1 MKFQMFFSGLVRIKI
16 KEIFTLLF
24 PLILTACG
32 GPSGGNDENNKDPS
46 VVLPVLH
53 KIDIIPSPILTRG
66 TSTLSLAKGNSQPFI
81 AIGYYTDGSALDV
94 SDSVTWSLSDESVA
108 TISGDGLLTGVSAGT
123 ITVTATKDNITS
135 NQVEVTIT
143 DAVITALQVSP
154 AAISVVTGQE
164 QQLTVM
170 ATYSDN
176 TSFDVTSTVAW
187 AVDSTIA
194 TVTANGLLT
203 GASAGST
210 TLTASKNGISS
221 NEVSVT
227 VSNAVITSLIVTPAN
242 VSVAKGQQK
251 PLRVMATYSNNTSSD
266 VTDSATWVSA
276 DATVATVTSNGQ
288 LTGASPGS
296 TTVTATKGGVTSNQV
311 AVDVTDAV
319 ISAITVSPT
328 TFSIHK
334 GEQLQLIVTATYS
347 DSTSSDITSSV
358 TWDVDNTAIATVA
371 PDGLLTG
378 ASEGT
383 ATVTATKDGQTSTAT
398 ANVTAAIITE
408 LRITPET
415 ADIPVGQTAQMQA
428 LAVYSDLT
436 TADVTDVATWS
447 RSEPSVVTVT
457 KGLVTGVRAGS
468 STVNAI
474 YDGISSKQPAQV
486 TVTPLA
492 NVVTWGIGEGA
503 DSSSVASQLTNVRA
517 ITANRTSYAAL
528 KGDGTVVTWGNP
540 YEGGDSSA
548 VTDQLVDVKA
558 VFSSGGAFAAL
569 KNDGTV
575 VAWGGSYN
583 DEGVTS
589 SVASQLTNVVDIIP
603 GVDDFSS
610 GSFAVLKSDSTA
622 IVWGSNV
629 WGSEPLAFTGI
640 KKIFGNASDFI
651 AIKQDNTV
659 LHLAG
664 HGESCFPVGLTD
676 VRDIFT
682 STSAFAAQKRDG
694 TLVFWKGD
702 GKNNPCVNEEISA
715 SASLVGDVKAVTS
728 NNFSDAFAFLRGDG
742 TVFTWGKGRGGDSS
756 HVQHL
761 LVDVRAIYSNDF
773 AFAAIKNDGTVVTW
787 EWRFDLQSGPIEV
800 GSSGGDSSSVSH
812 QLTDV
817 ATISGTS
824 ESFAALKHD
833 GTVVT
838 WGNRYDGGDSSSV
851 QDKLTN
857 VKQIYS
863 NLTAYSALKHDG
875 TVVTWGRAD
884 EGGDSSAVTTQLV
897 GVQTIIGS
905 YRSFAA
911 LINESE

>member
-1 MKFQMFFSGLVRIKI
+1 M
-16 KEIFTLLF
+16 LLF
-24 PLILTACG
+24 VTSILTACG
-32 GPSGGNDENNKDPS
+32 GPAGEAGGNDENKDPS
-46 VVLPVLH
+46 VERPELH

-66 TSTLSLAKGNSQPFI
+66 TSTLSLAKGNSQRFI
-81 AIGYYTDGSALDV
+81 AIGHHTDGSTLDI

-108 TISGDGLLTGVSAGT
+108 TISDDGLLTGVSAGT

-210 TLTASKNGISS
+210 TLTATKDGISS

-276 DATVATVTSNGQ
+276 DATVATVTSNGL

-311 AVDVTDAV
+311 AVDVSDAV
-319 ISAITVSPT
+319 ITAITVSPT

-334 GEQLQLIVTATYS
+334 GEQLPLTVTATYS

-378 ASEGT
+378 TSEGT
-383 ATVTATKDGQTSTAT
+383 TTVTATKDGQTSTAT
-398 ANVTAAIITE
+398 ANVTAAVITE
-408 LRITPET
+408 LRVTPET
-415 ADIPVGQTAQMQA
+415 VDIPVGQTAQMQA

-436 TADVTDVATWS
+436 TADVTDAATWS
-447 RSEPSVVTVT
+447 RSEPNVVTVT

-492 NVVTWGIGEGA
+492 NVVTWGEPDRGG
-503 DSSSVASQLTNVRA
+503 DSSAVAHQLTDVKA
-517 ITANRTSYAAL
+517 ITANNGAFAAL

-540 YEGGDSSA
+540 DDGGDSSA
-548 VTDQLVDVKA
+548 VTDRLVDVKT
-558 VFSSGGAFAAL
+558 VFAGVGDFAAL

-575 VAWGGSYN
+575 VTWGWGN
-583 DEGVTS
+583 GGDS
-589 SVASQLTNVVDIIP
+589 SPVASQLTGVIDIIP
-603 GVDDFSS
+603 SSTEGYAALKSDGTVVSWERGWDSSSAVADMLTDIDTVIANRPGFAALKKDGTVITWGSAGSWPALLGGTATDVKTIYPNPSGDGMLALKHDGSWIGWWLDPSPLNAAGKQVVKVLYCGPAYVALTSDGEVIIGSAEVLGWGGPIEVTSYPNGVESS
-610 GSFAVLKSDSTA
+610 LVGVRDIYSSGRGSFAAL
-622 IVWGSNV
+622 
-629 WGSEPLAFTGI
+629 
-640 KKIFGNASDFI
+640 
-651 AIKQDNTV
+651 
-659 LHLAG
+659 
-664 HGESCFPVGLTD
+664 
-676 VRDIFT
+676 
-682 STSAFAAQKRDG
+682 
-694 TLVFWKGD
+694 
-702 GKNNPCVNEEISA
+702 
-715 SASLVGDVKAVTS
+715 
-728 NNFSDAFAFLRGDG
+728 
-742 TVFTWGKGRGGDSS
+742 
-756 HVQHL
+756 
-761 LVDVRAIYSNDF
+761 
-773 AFAAIKNDGTVVTW
+773 KNDGTVVTW
-787 EWRFDLQSGPIEV
+787 YTGIDNPAGLDGAHDSSAVSHLLTNVQTIHSSYNAFSALKED
-800 GSSGGDSSSVSH
+800 GSIVTWGAAYAGGDNNLVSG
-812 QLTDV
+812 LLSDIKDIYVSPEFGYGFAAVKTDGTV
-817 ATISGTS
+817 VSWWGNGDWRNPVVKSDVQTIPNLKTIVVGKMGD
-824 ESFAALKHD
+824 SFAALLD
-833 GTVVT
+833 P
-838 WGNRYDGGDSSSV
+838 
-851 QDKLTN
+851 
-857 VKQIYS
+857 
-863 NLTAYSALKHDG
+863 
-875 TVVTWGRAD
+875 
-884 EGGDSSAVTTQLV
+884 
-897 GVQTIIGS
+897 
-905 YRSFAA
+905 
-911 LINESE
+911 ESE

>member
-1 MKFQMFFSGLVRIKI
+1 MLIDLQKKLLKRFM
-16 KEIFTLLF
+16 LLF
-24 PLILTACG
+24 VTSILTACG
-32 GPSGGNDENNKDPS
+32 GPAGEAGGNDENKDPS
-46 VVLPVLH
+46 VERPELH

-66 TSTLSLAKGNSQPFI
+66 ISSLSLAKGNSQPFI
-81 AIGYYTDGSALDV
+81 AIGHHTDGSTLDI

-108 TISGDGLLTGVSAGT
+108 TISDDGLLTGVSAGT

-194 TVTANGLLT
+194 TLTANGLLT

-210 TLTASKNGISS
+210 TLTASKDGISS

-227 VSNAVITSLIVTPAN
+227 VSNAVITSLTVTPAN

-276 DATVATVTSNGQ
+276 DATVATVTSNGL
-288 LTGASPGS
+288 LTGTSPGS

-319 ISAITVSPT
+319 ITAITVSPT

-334 GEQLQLIVTATYS
+334 GEQLQLIVMATYS

-398 ANVTAAIITE
+398 ANVIAAIITE

-428 LAVYSDLT
+428 FAVYSDLT

-492 NVVTWGIGEGA
+492 NVVTWGRPDYGG
-503 DSSSVASQLTNVRA
+503 DSSAVAHQLTNVRA
-517 ITANRTSYAAL
+517 ITANWTSYAAL

-540 YEGGDSSA
+540 YDGGDSSA
-548 VTDQLVDVKA
+548 VTDQLVDVKE
-558 VFSSGGAFAAL
+558 VFSTGRAFAAL

-575 VAWGGSYN
+575 VAWGGNYN

-603 GVDDFSS
+603 GVD
-610 GSFAVLKSDSTA
+610 GWGPGNFAVLKSDSTA
-622 IVWGSNV
+622 IVWGSNI

-838 WGNRYDGGDSSSV
+838 WGNRFDGGDSSSV

-897 GVQTIIGS
+897 GVQTIIGCC
-905 YRSFAA
+905 RSFAA

>member
-1 MKFQMFFSGLVRIKI
+1 MLIDLQKKLLKRFM
-16 KEIFTLLF
+16 LLF
-24 PLILTACG
+24 VTSILTACG
-32 GPSGGNDENNKDPS
+32 GPAGEAGGNDENKDPS
-46 VVLPVLH
+46 VERPELH

-66 TSTLSLAKGNSQPFI
+66 ISSLSLAKGNSQPFI
-81 AIGYYTDGSALDV
+81 AIGHHTDGSTLDI

-108 TISGDGLLTGVSAGT
+108 TISDDGLLTGVSAGT

-203 GASAGST
+203 GASAGRT
-210 TLTASKNGISS
+210 TLTASKDGISS

-276 DATVATVTSNGQ
+276 DATVATVTSNGL

-296 TTVTATKGGVTSNQV
+296 TTVTATKGGFTSNQA

-319 ISAITVSPT
+319 ITAITVSPT

-334 GEQLQLIVTATYS
+334 GEQQQLILMATYS

-492 NVVTWGIGEGA
+492 NMLVGWGDGESLNLGKPTGVK
-503 DSSSVASQLTNVRA
+503 SITNNMSA
-517 ITANRTSYAAL
+517 TAAL
-528 KGDGTVVTWGNP
+528 KYDGTVITWGRP
-540 YEGGDSSA
+540 YWGGDSSTVA
-548 VTDQLVDVKA
+548 DQLVDVKA
-558 VFSSGGAFAAL
+558 VYSSPAGEAFAAL

-575 VAWGGSYN
+575 VTWGTPVQGGDS
-583 DEGVTS
+583 S
-589 SVASQLTNVVDIIP
+589 SVTSQLTGVIDI
-603 GVDDFSS
+603 VSS
-610 GSFAVLKSDSTA
+610 RYAFAALKSDGT
-622 IVWGSNV
+622 VVTWGNPTQGGDSSAVADMLTDIKTVVPIYGYYGFAALKKDGALVAWGNLPPLSGGAPANV
-629 WGSEPLAFTGI
+629 KKLFLDKNGYLIGALKHDDSWISWRYDLSPLNGI
-640 KKIFGNASDFI
+640 GDQIIKFASSSAYAALKSDG
-651 AIKQDNTV
+651 TV
-659 LHLAG
+659 L
-664 HGESCFPVGLTD
+664 VGKISANNDTVIDPDGIVSSLMD
-676 VRDIFT
+676 VRDIYN
-682 STSAFAAQKRDG
+682 SAFG
-694 TLVFWKGD
+694 
-702 GKNNPCVNEEISA
+702 
-715 SASLVGDVKAVTS
+715 
-728 NNFSDAFAFLRGDG
+728 
-742 TVFTWGKGRGGDSS
+742 
-756 HVQHL
+756 
-761 LVDVRAIYSNDF
+761 
-773 AFAAIKNDGTVVTW
+773 FAALKNDGTVVTW
-787 EWRFDLQSGPIEV
+787 YGGPKSNASTT
-800 GSSGGDSSSVSH
+800 SSADSSAVSH
-812 QLTDV
+812 LLTDV
-817 ATISGTS
+817 QTIASTVDA
-824 ESFAALKHD
+824 FAALKSD

-838 WGNRYDGGDSSSV
+838 WGKSEYGGNSTNLGNS
-851 QDKLTN
+851 LTK
-857 VKQIYS
+857 VKTIHSTGQRF
-863 NLTAYSALKHDG
+863 SALRDN
-875 TVVTWGRAD
+875 
-884 EGGDSSAVTTQLV
+884 GDAILWPTHFSTGPYVFKV
-897 GVQTIIGS
+897 GNVQTVFPVTSVGASTSHSDGFQAITKP
-905 YRSFAA
+905 
-911 LINESE
+911 

>member
-1 MKFQMFFSGLVRIKI
+1 MLIDLQKKLLKRFM
-16 KEIFTLLF
+16 LLF
-24 PLILTACG
+24 VTSILTACG
-32 GPSGGNDENNKDPS
+32 GPAGEAGGNDENKDPS
-46 VVLPVLH
+46 VERPELH

-81 AIGYYTDGSALDV
+81 AIGHHTDGSTLDI

-108 TISGDGLLTGVSAGT
+108 TISDDGLLTGVSAGT

-210 TLTASKNGISS
+210 TLTASKDGISS

-276 DATVATVTSNGQ
+276 DATVATVTSNGL

-319 ISAITVSPT
+319 ITAITVSPT

-378 ASEGT
+378 TSEGT

-474 YDGISSKQPAQV
+474 YDDISSKQPAQV

-503 DSSSVASQLTNVRA
+503 DSSSVTSQLTDVRA
-517 ITANRTSYAAL
+517 ITASHSAYAAL
-528 KGDGTVVTWGNP
+528 KGDGTVVTWGSQQ
-540 YEGGDSSA
+540 YGGDSSA
-548 VTDQLVDVKA
+548 VTDQLVDVKE
-558 VFSSGGAFAAL
+558 VFSNGTAFAALKNDGSVVTWGHPEAGGDSSLVASKLTGVIDIFSNEGAFAALKSDGTVITWGKPTFGGDSSAVADMLTNVKTVVNTGSAFAALKNDGTAVSWGHVFASGSTETDVKALFSNNLSFVGLKHDGSWFGWGYPEQGADPSIPSALVGNQLRKLAASYDSFAALKNDGTVVTWGTTYSGHVAHLLVGVKDIYTTKYAFAAL

-575 VAWGGSYN
+575 VTW
-583 DEGVTS
+583 EKIS
-589 SVASQLTNVVDIIP
+589 SS
-603 GVDDFSS
+603 
-610 GSFAVLKSDSTA
+610 
-622 IVWGSNV
+622 
-629 WGSEPLAFTGI
+629 
-640 KKIFGNASDFI
+640 
-651 AIKQDNTV
+651 
-659 LHLAG
+659 AG
-664 HGESCFPVGLTD
+664 
-676 VRDIFT
+676 
-682 STSAFAAQKRDG
+682 
-694 TLVFWKGD
+694 
-702 GKNNPCVNEEISA
+702 
-715 SASLVGDVKAVTS
+715 
-728 NNFSDAFAFLRGDG
+728 
-742 TVFTWGKGRGGDSS
+742 GGDSS
-756 HVQHL
+756 GVSHLITNVQ
-761 LVDVRAIYSNDF
+761 AIFSSEQ
-773 AFAAIKNDGTVVTW
+773 AFAALKNDGTVITW
-787 EWRFDLQSGPIEV
+787 GQSWY
-800 GSSGGDSSSVSH
+800 GGDSS
-812 QLTDV
+812 
-817 ATISGTS
+817 A
-824 ESFAALKHD
+824 
-833 GTVVT
+833 
-838 WGNRYDGGDSSSV
+838 V

-857 VKQIYS
+857 VKNIYS
-863 NLTAYSALKHDG
+863 NGYSFAALKDDG
-875 TVVTWGRAD
+875 TVVTWGSQY
-884 EGGDSSAVTTQLV
+884 GGDSSAVAANLFN
-897 GVQTIIGS
+897 VQTIVGDKSGS
-905 YRSFAA
+905 YAA
-911 LINESE
+911 IISENK